1 MLLVCLFQKIEDGY
15 INGDFEQKDLDD
27 TIEEVAEFL
36 QKGTLI
42 QKETL
47 LKKLSSHFCHTQT
60 IGNKYQIHL
69 TVFAKEMCRLLI
81 DQVQPELKKFEL
93 YHVLNRTLP
102 LQEEDMLNIENFS
115 FWYEHNFLPAQK
127 TILKN
132 TELLQTALMLTFT
145 THFPDSLYIK

>member
-1 MLLVCLFQKIEDGY
+1 MEKELLISLSKSYSDILPQNEESLLLLVCLFQKIEDGY

-81 DQVQPELKKFEL
+81 DQVQP
-93 YHVLNRTLP
+93 
-102 LQEEDMLNIENFS
+102 
-115 FWYEHNFLPAQK
+115 
-127 TILKN
+127 
-132 TELLQTALMLTFT
+132 
-145 THFPDSLYIK
+145 